1 MSDHALTS
9 EAAPSITSSPQK
21 AQYGIMA
28 AAGLVI
34 VAFGIA
40 GIAGIIGP
48 AFLVITL
55 IITVYPLHSWLTRH
69 RVGPMLAS
77 FATLVVVAVIL
88 LTIVGALVFAL
99 SQMIRILPEYADEF
113 AVLVDQAKALVA
125 QWGIDPN
132 SLDNLWSTFDL
143 SSIADIAQ
151 NLLERLTAG
160 ASFIALIAGLVFFLS
175 LDSGGFDRRMAILHT
190 ERPNIADGLTTFSVN
205 CRRYWI
211 VTTVFGL
218 IVATLDTLVVSWV
231 GIPLAFTW
239 GVLAFVTNYI
249 PNVGFIIGVIP
260 PALVALVD
268 QGPAAALTIV
278 LGYSAINFIVQ
289 VIIQPRVT
297 GDVVGVAPSVTFTSL
312 LFWSIL
318 LGPLGALL
326 SIPATLLVK
335 ALFVDHSPAGHWV
348 RAFLTSRPDESTAVE
363 PDAPDADEEVPAA
376 PAGAGASAATSEQ
389 RTD

>member
-1 MSDHALTS
+1 MSDHAPTS
-9 EAAPSITSSPQK
+9 EVAPSGSSPQR
-21 AQYGIMA
+21 AQYGILA

-40 GIAGIIGP
+40 GIGSIAGP
-48 AFLVITL
+48 TFLVITL
-55 IITVYPLHSWLTRH
+55 IITVFPVHAWLTRH
-69 RVGPMLAS
+69 RVNPLLAS
-77 FATLVVVAVIL
+77 LVTLVVVALLL
-88 LTIVGALVFAL
+88 LTVIGALVFAL
-99 SQMIRILPEYADEF
+99 SQMVHILPQYADEF
-113 AVLVDQAKALVA
+113 AVLVDQARTWVA
-125 QWGIDPN
+125 QWGFDAD
-132 SLDNLWSTFDL
+132 SLDSLWSSFDL
-143 SSIADIAQ
+143 SSIAGIAQ
-151 NLLERLTAG
+151 NVLGTLTSG
-160 ASFIALIAGLVFFLS
+160 ASFLALIAGLVFFLT
-175 LDSGGFDRRMAILHT
+175 LDSGGFDHRMAILRA
-190 ERPNIADGLTTFSVN
+190 ERPNIAAGLTTFSGN

-218 IVATLDTLVVSWV
+218 IVATLDTMVVSWV

-335 ALFVDHSPAGHWV
+335 ALFVDHSPAGRWM
-348 RAFLTSRPDESTAVE
+348 RAFLTSRPDESIAAGPGASNVAE
-363 PDAPDADEEVPAA
+363 DAPAEPALA
-376 PAGAGASAATSEQ
+376 EASASTSEQ
-389 RTD
+389 QTD